1 MLILIKLLSSSKYLK
16 PHKLLIVVCVVL
28 FKYILT
34 GQNLISN
41 PSFERVDTPVFWNSG
56 SFINSSVFPP
66 KRNVTNWD
74 WYNSPDYFSTD
85 PNFVRVPTN
94 DIGVSYA
101 KHGNA
106 YGGLICFFKAGETKE
121 YIYQNLN
128 TPLMQDSLYCISF
141 FVSRADR
148 TPQAIHSLGA
158 YFSAS
163 PPPTSNVYINVVP
176 QVVNQSG
183 YLTDTIGWTEIQGCF
198 TAQGGEQYVTIG
210 NFNSNANTDTLF
222 VGSTNPHPGA
232 IGYAYYYI
240 DSVTLWQNSF
250 PTAIKEN
257 NKEEFVSVYPNP
269 AMDVINFKF
278 KDATE
283 KRKIELYDP
292 LGQIV
297 LSEDLVTQNSSLNI
311 HYLANGIY
319 LYRIIVNERNIKHD
333 KIIINK

>member
-1 MLILIKLLSSSKYLK
+1 MLSLNKYLK
-16 PHKLLIVVCVVL
+16 TSKLLVVVCLFL
-28 FKYILT
+28 FKNILVS
-34 GQNLISN
+34 QNLISN

-66 KRNVTNWD
+66 KRNVTYWD
-74 WYNSPDYFSTD
+74 WHNSPDYFSTD

-94 DIGVSYA
+94 DIGVSYP

-128 TPLMQDSLYCISF
+128 TPLIQDSLYCISF

-158 YFSAS
+158 YFSVL
-163 PPPTSNVYINVVP
+163 PPPTSNVYINVIP
-176 QVVNQSG
+176 QVVNQNG
-183 YLTDTIGWTEIQGCF
+183 YITDTIGWTEVKGCF

-240 DSVTLWQNSF
+240 DSVTLWQNNF
-250 PTAIKEN
+250 PTFVKED
-257 NKEEFVSVYPNP
+257 KKGEVVSVYPNP
-269 AMDVINFKF
+269 ANTI
-278 KDATE
+278 
-283 KRKIELYDP
+283 
-292 LGQIV
+292 
-297 LSEDLVTQNSSLNI
+297 LNI
-311 HYLANGIY
+311 ALTNLYAKETLSIKLTDLIGREILTSAYKEQLDISALEKGIY
-319 LYRIIVNERNIKHD
+319 FLSVEQGSKRLGVK
-333 KIIINK
+333 KIIKE